1 MTALLLAL
9 ALGAGALSNFPRE
22 AGAKISHPAVQVSVG
37 GAPVVVVAA
46 ADRLTAF
53 RADGGTPAG
62 FPVTISAAPDEVA
75 SGAPAAADLDGDGR
89 PEIALATTAGRV
101 F

>member
-1 MTALLLAL
+1 MHGLLLAV
-9 ALGAGALSNFPRE
+9 ALGASALSGFPRE
-22 AGAKISHPAVQVSVG
+22 AGGKISTSAVQVQVG

-62 FPVTISAAPDEVA
+62 FPVPLAAAPDEVA
-75 SGAPAAADLDGDGR
+75 SGAPSAADMDGDGR